1 MRPLAKWGDYYYK
14 VVRAQDD
21 RPVNP
26 NRIRKSIGAEKS
38 FFEDLRQQEEMEAAL
53 LKIAEEVYQ
62 RLVKNKRSGH
72 TLTLKI
78 KYDNYSVIT
87 RSRTLESPIQSFAD
101 IFSAGS
107 KSAGGSYYSQSTGQA
122 LGHYAL

>member
-1 MRPLAKWGDYYYK
+1 
-14 VVRAQDD
+14 
-21 RPVNP
+21 
-26 NRIRKSIGAEKS
+26 
-38 FFEDLRQQEEMEAAL
+38 MEAAL

-101 IFSAGS
+101 IFLLAQSLLAAHITPNRPVRLLGITLSNLTDAQGHQQLSFDLFSKRIDSLAGD
-107 KSAGGSYYSQSTGQA
+107 
-122 LGHYAL
+122 